1 MSANAR
7 CFSFY
12 ALSSRI
18 GVAALGLLTAAAS
31 FAAIELPTE
40 KAALIAL
47 GEQHRTAWD
56 LYKAF
61 SDQANGGQR
70 LNTARLPDWTGVY
83 SRSGILFN
91 WDQDQGRNR
100 MPTAKLTPEYE
111 RRLVTKLDNIAK
123 GIEFDN
129 LSNCAPPG
137 HPRWMTEPFLR
148 EFVVTPDQT

>member
-1 MSANAR
+1 MSATVR
-7 CFSFY
+7 CSSFC
-12 ALSSRI
+12 AFLPRI
-18 GVAALGLLTAAAS
+18 AGAALGLLTAAAS

-47 GEQHRTAWD
+47 GEQHRTALD

-61 SDQANGGQR
+61 SAQANGGQR
-70 LNTARLPDWTGVY
+70 LNPARLPDWTGIY

-123 GIEFDN
+123 GIEF
-129 LSNCAPPG
+129 
-137 HPRWMTEPFLR
+137 
-148 EFVVTPDQT
+148 